1 MKNIFDKYNR
11 PVRDLRISVTDRCN
25 FRCTYC
31 MPKEVYG
38 EAFKFLPKEELLD
51 FDEIEKIAK
60 SFAALGVTKI
70 RLTGGEPLVRKN
82 IEDLI
87 SKKINHTSDDIDVW
101 DAALSPGYGQISE
114 KTLDA
119 LNLMARKEGVFLDPV
134 YTAKTFSGLLDL
146 VDQGIIR
153 KNQTVLMMHTGGL
166 PAIFGYEQKILHQ

>member
-1 MKNIFDKYNR
+1 MMKKIFDKYNR

-87 SKKINHTSDDIDVW
+87 SKLSRINGIEDI
-101 DAALSPGYGQISE
+101 AMTTNGYLLE
-114 KTLDA
+114 PKLTL
-119 LNLMARKEGVFLDPV
+119 F
-134 YTAKTFSGLLDL
+134 
-146 VDQGIIR
+146 
-153 KNQTVLMMHTGGL
+153 
-166 PAIFGYEQKILHQ
+166 